1 MLTTRKSLATNSV
14 REMGLENLSTCK
26 MLADRKSPRGTV
38 MAASVTASSSS
49 ATPGQRKTIASVN
62 SRSSKT
68 TVASRERSSLM
79 ATAVSSRKSAVE
91 KPRWR

>member
-38 MAASVTASSSS
+38 IASSVTSSSS